1 MTRSNYS
8 FEMVEDCCCLGAP
21 SVVLRRTA
29 GMAFNFSAVPE
40 KAPLPA
46 RSMHSHRNAPSLTR
60 QIFSRLD
67 FFPAH

>member
-8 FEMVEDCCCLGAP
+8 FEVVEDCSCLGAP
-21 SVVLRRTA
+21 CVVLRRAA

-40 KAPLPA
+40 KAPQPVQA
-46 RSMHSHRNAPSLTR
+46 MHSHLSAPRVTR